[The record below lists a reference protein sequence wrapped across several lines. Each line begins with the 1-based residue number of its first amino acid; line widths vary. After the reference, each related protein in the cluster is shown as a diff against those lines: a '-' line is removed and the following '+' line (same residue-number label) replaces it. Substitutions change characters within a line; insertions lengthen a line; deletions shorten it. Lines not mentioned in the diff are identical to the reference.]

1 MAVGQITEPIQA
13 ETIVSTG
20 QADMVA
26 MARAMLWNPRWAWH
40 AAATLGEE
48 LELPAQH
55 ARCNPGLRAKPFV
68 TRK

>member
-13 ETIVSTG
+13 ETILSTG

-55 ARCNPGLRAKPFV
+55 ARCNPNLRAKPFV